1 MKTAIL
7 RIVGIAL
14 IVSPAVGFAQSKT
27 KPTAAYYITKEEV
40 DTVNKTPGVDRTIRV
55 MDIGDQHFSVGIIH
69 RGSTTQP
76 AAAAAAGGAGRAGGA
91 AAAGGGAGRAG
102 GAAPAPPANTQP
114 CGETVPAAQVPA
126 GLSSGL
132 YHNKQTEGYYIVSGE
147 GMIVTGGHIV
157 NGRTSAP
164 DSEVTTTLNGP
175 SCSGR
180 IAGNDVVKRMVK
192 TGDIVIIPAGVPHGW
207 AEIAEHVDYLSFR
220 PSSDILTVG
229 YQHPSLK
236 K

>member
-7 RIVGIAL
+7 RILGLAL
-14 IVSPAVGFAQSKT
+14 VISPAVVGLAQNK
-27 KPTAAYYITKEEV
+27 KPTAAYYITKEQV
-40 DTVNKTPGVDRTIRV
+40 DTVNKTPGVDRTIQV

-69 RGSTTQP
+69 RGATGAP
-76 AAAAAAGGAGRAGGA
+76 AAAAARPA
-91 AAAGGGAGRAG
+91 
-102 GAAPAPPANTQP
+102 GAAPAAPPAGTQA
-114 CGETVPAAQVPA
+114 CGDTVPAAQVPA

-132 YHNKQTEGYYIVSGE
+132 YHSGQTEGYYIVSGE
-147 GMIVTGGHIV
+147 GTIVTGGHII

-164 DSEVTTTLNGP
+164 DAEVTTTLNGP

-180 IAGNDVVKRMVK
+180 IGGNDVVHKFVK

-207 AEIAEHVDYLSFR
+207 DEIKEHVDYLSFR
-220 PSSDILTVG
+220 PSSNVLTVG
-229 YQHPSLK
+229 YQHPAIK

>member
-7 RIVGIAL
+7 RLVGIAL
-14 IVSPAVGFAQSKT
+14 VLSPVVGLAQNK
-27 KPTAAYYITKEEV
+27 KPTAATYITKEQI
-40 DTVNKTPGVDRTIRV
+40 DTVNKTPGVDRTIEV

-69 RGSTTQP
+69 RGSTTAP
-76 AAAAAAGGAGRAGGA
+76 AAPAARPA
-91 AAAGGGAGRAG
+91 
-102 GAAPAPPANTQP
+102 GAAPASPPADTQA
-114 CGETVPAAQVPA
+114 CGETVATVPA

-164 DSEVTTTLNGP
+164 DADVTTTLNGP

-180 IAGNDVVKRMVK
+180 IGGNDVVKRMVK
-192 TGDIVIIPAGVPHGW
+192 AGDIVIIPAGVPHGW
-207 AEIAEHVDYLSFR
+207 VEIKEHVDYLSFR
-220 PSSDILTVG
+220 PSADILTVG